1 MPCADFIAKSREAET
16 NSNRRLT
23 LSSDVTIPLNGL
35 TLKAETGH
43 YILTGRAVPLRV
55 LRDLALEPAGPFYRF
70 VLTYLVASAGLT
82 PVYDATHYPTFMRDV
97 GGRFPG
103 TVKGDLQANLA
114 ECVASARDGET
125 LPQLEAEKALCCML
139 ANAAY
144 ESVNEAHR
152 VALKGDPVFEFF
164 RHVRHAASHGNTW
177 HFFAKEPSA
186 HAEWH
191 GIAIDETRKGD
202 ENHLQGKPCFYGTIQ
217 PADLLHLLQDVEDL
231 LKALEP

>member
-1 MPCADFIAKSREAET
+1 M
-16 NSNRRLT
+16 SN
-23 LSSDVTIPLNGL
+23 DVNIPLTGL
-35 TLKAETGH
+35 SLKVETG
-43 YILTGRAVPLRV
+43 YYTLTGHAVALRV

-82 PVYDATHYPTFMRDV
+82 PVYDATNYPNFMRDV
-97 GGRFPG
+97 EGHFPG
-103 TVKGDLQANLA
+103 TIKGDLRANLA
-114 ECVASARDGET
+114 ECVASARDGAT

-144 ESVNEAHR
+144 ESLDESDR
-152 VALKGDPVFEFF
+152 VKLKGDPVFELF

-177 HFFAKEPSA
+177 HFFPKEPSA

-202 ENHLQGKPCFYGTIQ
+202 DNPLQGKPCFYGTIQ
-217 PADLLHLLQDVEDL
+217 PADLLYLLQDVEDR
-231 LKALEP
+231 LKAPRP